1 MARHKMSEDHAKIR
15 LEQRTTIKNFSKL
28 KRAVKEGKFV
38 FLRRQTCTR
47 SLCRAFVENEQ
58 IYFIL
63 NKQRGTIITVLT
75 EDQALSWIQNNGQG

>member
-1 MARHKMSEDHAKIR
+1 MARHKMREHHAKVR
-15 LEQRTTIKNFSKL
+15 LAQRTTIKSFSKL
-28 KRAVKEGKFV
+28 KRVVKEGKFV
-38 FLRRQTCTR
+38 FLKRQTCTR

-75 EDQALSWIQNNGQG
+75 EDQALSWMQDNG